1 MWRAPGG
8 GEGPW
13 GRGWPA
19 LAADGARLQGRRGHR
34 LRPETSTWL
43 SFGFA
48 ALLVALAASGAAA
61 LWPLGVGVAVGY
73 LALFPFGH
81 LPAIWWGCRGC
92 AKRGRRC
99 VVIPRGGRIAA
110 RYLPAALP
118 PGRRARGLA
127 VGWLFGWYGLP
138 AVAAS
143 LGADPRAAAVHAGLV
158 LTWALLRR
166 TATQVVFDG
175 WGSAPGPARLTGR
188 RWTAS

>member
-1 MWRAPGG
+1 M
-8 GEGPW
+8 
-13 GRGWPA
+13 
-19 LAADGARLQGRRGHR
+19 
-34 LRPETSTWL
+34 RPETSTWL

-48 ALLVALAASGAAA
+48 ALLVALAVSGAAA
-61 LWPLGVGVAVGY
+61 LMPLGAGVAVGY
-73 LALFPFGH
+73 LAAFPLGH

-99 VVIPRGGRIAA
+99 VVIPRGGRIAE
-110 RYLPAALP
+110 RYLPGALP

-127 VGWLFGWYGLP
+127 VGWLFAWYGLP
-138 AVAAS
+138 ALAAS
-143 LGADPRAAAVHAGLV
+143 LGSAPRAGAVHAGLV

-175 WGSAPGPARLTGR
+175 WGWAQGPARPAGG